1 MAANLDHMAEDEDE
15 TLPLLQA
22 LFDDEALLTMKAQIV
37 SRMTPFLGAAML
49 RMMVPAVPHHER
61 LMMLQAIR
69 ASAEPTVFAQLLDDV
84 VRPSL
89 AQREWKRLQGELMQA
104 A

>member
-1 MAANLDHMAEDEDE
+1 MAEDEDE

-22 LFDDEALLTMKAQIV
+22 LFDNDELIAMKGRIV
-37 SRMTPFLGAAML
+37 SSMTPFLGAAML
-49 RMMVPAVPHHER
+49 RMMVPAVRHHER
-61 LMMLQAIR
+61 LRMLQTIR
-69 ASAEPTVFAQLLDDV
+69 ASAAPAVFAQLLDEV

-89 AQREWKRLQGELMQA
+89 AQREWKRLNEELAQA